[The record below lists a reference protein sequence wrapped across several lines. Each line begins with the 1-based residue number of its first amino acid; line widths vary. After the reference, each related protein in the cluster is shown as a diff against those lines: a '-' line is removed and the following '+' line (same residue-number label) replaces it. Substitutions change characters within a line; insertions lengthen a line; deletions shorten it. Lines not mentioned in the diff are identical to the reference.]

1 MPQTRAFR
9 FVLTE
14 VEPAQRYTLQ
24 RRGQEWI
31 QEFTTVSA
39 AYFFARAQSDEGDGQ
54 MLVVDMD
61 GNESTLYLF

>member
-1 MPQTRAFR
+1 VSHARPFHYI
-9 FVLTE
+9 LTE

-24 RRGQEWI
+24 RRGQDWKE
-31 QEFTTVSA
+31 EFATVSA
-39 AYFFARAQSDEGDGQ
+39 AYFFARAQAEEGEGQ